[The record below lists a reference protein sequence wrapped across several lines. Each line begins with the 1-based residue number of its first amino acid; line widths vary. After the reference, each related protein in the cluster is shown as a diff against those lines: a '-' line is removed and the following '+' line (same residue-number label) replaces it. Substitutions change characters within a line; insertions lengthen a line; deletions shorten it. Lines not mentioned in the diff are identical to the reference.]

1 MRHDVSFAVEKRK
14 WNGRVIEAAAATILI
29 NSDIGKVCI
38 ITVCGGR
45 DMTRWLPLID
55 QIEAFATC
63 EAARARAS
71 VAATAGCALA
81 TREGTSSCTRI

>member
-1 MRHDVSFAVEKRK
+1 MENEIPRDPARRRAPIFELEISMRHDVSFAVEKRK

-45 DMTRWLPLID
+45 DMTR
-55 QIEAFATC
+55 
-63 EAARARAS
+63 
-71 VAATAGCALA
+71 
-81 TREGTSSCTRI
+81 